1 MRNVTMRTSLWLAA
15 IPVMALLAS
24 PAVASEAAHIER
36 EEWSFAGFK
45 GRYDKNQLQRGFQ
58 VYQNVCSA
66 CHSLNRIYFRNLVQ
80 PGGPEF
86 PEEAVKA
93 LAAEWP
99 NQIPETN
106 DVGESAVTTKDKDGK
121 TNGFKLIKRAPG
133 LPDPILGPFANEKVA
148 RANFGG
154 ALPPDLSV
162 IAKARNVE
170 YHGSWMGHPASML
183 KDIVKGYQE
192 GGPDYIHALL
202 THYKDLPP
210 AYLRDDKGKLV
221 AASDADAADKSKK
234 AERCISVAA
243 GEEGKPDTCNKLG
256 DGMNY
261 NTVFPGGQIAMSPPL
276 ADGVVAYGPGGDGSA
291 AAPATA
297 DQYARDVAAFLAW
310 TADPSLN
317 SRKSIGLSVM
327 LYLLVTTVLLYLG
340 KKRIWSRIEH

>member
-1 MRNVTMRTSLWLAA
+1 MRNVTMRKTFWLAVLPA
-15 IPVMALLAS
+15 AALLSGTAI
-24 PAVASEAAHIER
+24 ANEAAHIER

-45 GRYDKNQLQRGFQ
+45 GHYDKNQLQRGFQ
-58 VYQNVCSA
+58 VYKEVCSN
-66 CHSLNRIYFRNLVQ
+66 CHGLSRIYFRNLVQ

-93 LAAEWP
+93 LAAAWP
-99 NQIPETN
+99 NQIAETN
-106 DVGESAVTTKDKDGK
+106 DAGDGVIATKGADGK
-121 TNGFKLIKRAPG
+121 TNGFKLVKRAPK
-133 LPDPILGPFANEKVA
+133 LPDPILGPYANEKAA

-170 YHGSWMGHPASML
+170 FHGSWYQHPGSML
-183 KDIVKGYQE
+183 KDIVTGYQE

-202 THYKDLPP
+202 THYADVPS
-210 AYLRDDKGKLV
+210 YVRDGKGKLV
-221 AASDADAADKSKK
+221 PAK
-234 AERCISVAA
+234 AGDTTAEPCVSITES
-243 GEEGKPDTCNKLG
+243 EDGKPDTCNKLA

-261 NTVFPGGQIAMSPPL
+261 NTVYPGNQLAMIPPL
-276 ADGVVAYGPGGDGSA
+276 GDGVVAYAAGAAGSP
-291 AAPATA
+291 AAPQTA
-297 DQYARDVAAFLAW
+297 DQYARDVASFLAW

-317 SRKSIGLSVM
+317 ARKSIGWQVM